1 MKAESAVLVAGLGLL
16 AMAMPVLAHHSFAAE
31 FDDKKPVSL
40 KGIVTKIEWNN
51 PHIWFYVD
59 VKDATDKVEHWQF
72 EGGPPNMLTRQ
83 GWRKDSLKP
92 GDEVAVEGFRAKD
105 GSTTANV
112 RSVTLSDG
120 RRVFSGSADDGPNSR
135 NP

>member
-1 MKAESAVLVAGLGLL
+1 MKAKSALLVAGLGLL
-16 AMAMPVLAHHSFAAE
+16 AAAVPLLAHHSFAAE

-40 KGIVTKIEWNN
+40 KGAVTKVEWNN
-51 PHIWFYVD
+51 PHIWFYVE

-72 EGGPPNMLTRQ
+72 EGGPPNMLIRQ
-83 GWRKDSLKP
+83 GWTKDSLKL
-92 GDEVAVEGFRAKD
+92 GDEVTVEGFRAKD

-112 RSVTLSDG
+112 RSVTLSGG
-120 RRVFSGSADDGPNSR
+120 RRVFSGSAEDGPNSR